1 MSTLADITDVRL
13 RKALG
18 NRCLSYPTL
27 AINAASAAT
36 IKTTGT
42 TTYTVDGV
50 IYQKAAL
57 SAQAITI
64 THDQF
69 GRPVSAQPSLAA
81 YVQPIS
87 TTVYYVVMLDASGNV
102 GVIQGGYAGQTI
114 TVNNQP
120 YVSNGG
126 MPTMPDGY
134 TPIGVI
140 KVATNGSTT
149 FTPATTALDAAGV
162 TATYFNVSTLP
173 TATL

>member
-69 GRPVSAQPSLAA
+69 GRDVSTQPSLAK
-81 YVQPIS
+81 YVQPVG
-87 TTVYYVVMLDASGNV
+87 TTVYYVIGLNAAGTVCSV
-102 GVIQGGYAGQTI
+102 QGGYAGQSI
-114 TVNNQP
+114 TYNSQP

-126 MPTMPDGY
+126 MPIMPM
-134 TPIGVI
+134 P
-140 KVATNGSTT
+140 
-149 FTPATTALDAAGV
+149 
-162 TATYFNVSTLP
+162 
-173 TATL
+173 